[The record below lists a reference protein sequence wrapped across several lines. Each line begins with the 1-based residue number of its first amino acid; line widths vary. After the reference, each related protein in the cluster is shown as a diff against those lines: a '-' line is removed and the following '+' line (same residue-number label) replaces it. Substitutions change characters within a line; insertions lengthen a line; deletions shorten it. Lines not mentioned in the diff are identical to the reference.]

1 MPAPIIQHLTDNHR
15 VICLT
20 IEDWRNIYGM
30 SPIKPD
36 SVRALDKVPPTLQP
50 LADGPHR
57 WLFER
62 KLQVGY
68 DGRAGLSID
77 SVVDV
82 IQSHDIHE
90 MQPLEIPVDWKAS
103 IHESSQIRDFKSYS
117 RDRTASQ
124 MRTSLCQFVDN
135 VHNAWSSIPVLLY
148 RPRSHFA
155 TIPYPKPNVTLHELR
170 DPRMTLYSVEWTIF
184 KILCK
189 GNSRVTGYS
198 VLDPPLF
205 YDTLLPAICHQI
217 RGCNV
222 LRSIPITFPT
232 YSADHGSSTCL
243 DFVCQPSTNNL
254 PNGLPGEYIPA
265 LFAAHHV
272 DILHA
277 FELSEISYVRPGP
290 SELMPDRNPGLVKLV
305 KVFQPSLQL
314 LVMYLTKK
322 YRIDNYRWHPEWNR
336 YPPMLSISE
345 LEDENLRITNP
356 RPPNIP
362 DQDNKPSADF
372 ATREKLY
379 ENPEKYG
386 YTRKERLDKA
396 VDEYWENIN
405 VHSGAI
411 EWQRTHGVLW
421 RVSRAPTSEGNKSVI
436 TASVQ
441 YDLSRLINM
450 TDADLDVMEIQ
461 NVTRAVLKAH
471 IAMLETKLGR
481 NLIRIDTIDETHN
494 PVTEEDAMGLDV
506 ITLELW
512 DNAMP
517 KEDAKEPQLYIEFN
531 MLYTLL
537 WPGGFRSAS
546 ELAVERVIGV
556 IIAPYLE
563 LKDCETLSGQSVRLS
578 LILGCFGYFTSADI
592 CTKMLFKPPVG
603 ADGKALQ
610 EYDDL
615 SVLQPVILGAEAKR
629 TLGNHATEEE
639 KLNSTQPNVKANSKR
654 KIKNTP
660 MHRASAQ
667 LAFLFQPT
675 LKIFIGHLC
684 ELAESGSED
693 YLREKIE
700 GWDSL
705 PLEAR
710 LREKVGWAEWTKVTI
725 PEWMFCYGIGYDF
738 AGFTVYSFHPALFV
752 ENGKPHW
759 EFHCCEMVT
768 GFEEV
773 FLHFDAKRRVHAV
786 KTLLA
791 MRRHSHFLAQTLRGP
806 NQLLFPE
813 EFIKVAKE
821 MSMEDEAKKWTQAE
835 TRKQNREKKSQS
847 EGKSPS
853 TKAAS
858 SKAEEVILN
867 EEGKGGSSRSK
878 GKQTSGSRSS
888 RENAKLGTIQED
900 EEEAKKDVNRKAPKR
915 DGGGGICGGP
925 YGPRS
930 GKEQGIYL
938 EGQKGQKAG
947 RTRRLHLH
955 EQGQRAGGV

>member
-1 MPAPIIQHLTDNHR
+1 
-15 VICLT
+15 
-20 IEDWRNIYGM
+20 
-30 SPIKPD
+30 
-36 SVRALDKVPPTLQP
+36 
-50 LADGPHR
+50 
-57 WLFER
+57 
-62 KLQVGY
+62 
-68 DGRAGLSID
+68 
-77 SVVDV
+77 
-82 IQSHDIHE
+82 
-90 MQPLEIPVDWKAS
+90 
-103 IHESSQIRDFKSYS
+103 
-117 RDRTASQ
+117 
-124 MRTSLCQFVDN
+124 
-135 VHNAWSSIPVLLY
+135 
-148 RPRSHFA
+148 
-155 TIPYPKPNVTLHELR
+155 
-170 DPRMTLYSVEWTIF
+170 
-184 KILCK
+184 
-189 GNSRVTGYS
+189 
-198 VLDPPLF
+198 
-205 YDTLLPAICHQI
+205 
-217 RGCNV
+217 
-222 LRSIPITFPT
+222 
-232 YSADHGSSTCL
+232 
-243 DFVCQPSTNNL
+243 
-254 PNGLPGEYIPA
+254 
-265 LFAAHHV
+265 
-272 DILHA
+272 
-277 FELSEISYVRPGP
+277 
-290 SELMPDRNPGLVKLV
+290 
-305 KVFQPSLQL
+305 
-314 LVMYLTKK
+314 
-322 YRIDNYRWHPEWNR
+322 
-336 YPPMLSISE
+336 MLSISE

-379 ENPEKYG
+379 EDPEKYG

-405 VHSGAI
+405 IQSGAI

-436 TASVQ
+436 TASNVRQSDLTSQ
-441 YDLSRLINM
+441 YGWKFINLKDTVSAVAQDEDAPERITSYTSVRDRSQRILKDVNKKALVISESWPNM
-450 TDADLDVMEIQ
+450 TDADLDVMEVQ

-471 IAMLETKLGR
+471 IAMLETKLGK
-481 NLIRIDTIDETHN
+481 NLIRIDKIDETHN
-494 PVTEEDAMGLDV
+494 PATEEDAMGLDV

-512 DNAMP
+512 DGAMP

-537 WPGGFRSAS
+537 WPGKFRAAS

-556 IIAPYLE
+556 IIAPHLE

-578 LILGCFGYFTSADI
+578 LILGCFGSFTSADI

-610 EYDDL
+610 GYDDL

-629 TLGNHATEEE
+629 TLGNHVAEEE
-639 KLNSTQPNVKANSKR
+639 KLDSTQPNVKANAKR
-654 KIKNTP
+654 KITNTP

-710 LREKVGWAEWTKVTI
+710 LREKVGWAEWAKVTI

-759 EFHCCEMVT
+759 EFHCCEMKT

-773 FLHFDAKRRVHAV
+773 FLHYDAKRHVHAV

-821 MSMEDEAKKWTQAE
+821 MSMEDEAKKRTQAE

-878 GKQTSGSRSS
+878 GKQASGSRSS

-915 DGGGGICGGP
+915 DGGGSAEGP
-925 YGPRS
+925 TGQGVGRS
-930 GKEQGIYL
+930 RGSTSKAKKATKLDEHGDYISTSKDNVPEGYEAPKTRKVSKSYKEDS
-938 EGQKGQKAG
+938 EGESGSGDTSK
-947 RTRRLHLH
+947 
-955 EQGQRAGGV
+955 